1 MMIVDMMM
9 VKLSGLTLL
18 RNNLSLLK
26 RSLRIHQLLDL
37 FLHQFL
43 PSIELLKNEYRNP
56 LLLSIRVL
64 FLSSCLVESARVK
77 RIASSDEEEAFIP
90 KDSEESDDSIPM
102 DVESEDEPISGHYIR
117 FY

>member
-1 MMIVDMMM
+1 M
-9 VKLSGLTLL
+9 
-18 RNNLSLLK
+18 
-26 RSLRIHQLLDL
+26 
-37 FLHQFL
+37 
-43 PSIELLKNEYRNP
+43 
-56 LLLSIRVL
+56 
-64 FLSSCLVESARVK
+64 SSCLVESARVK